1 VRRSDLL
8 ANFPFGRVLLMDETG
23 DASGM
28 DGAMAQDNNRL
39 DDVDGEV
46 KPEPTLSLSSTST
59 TPSDGG
65 ASEPPF
71 KNNAP
76 MQLLPPPIPS
86 AALGAPAGAPPKL
99 SSSNGFI
106 PSTSFIPATDF
117 IPSPSP
123 ARDSLAPEMP
133 PAPPELSAEEQELL
147 DTPSPTDSEESAA
160 PRRRMARRRAAGPS
174 RNRIAANDDG
184 PSIGGLIFA
193 LQQKPSN
200 TPFKF
205 AAIASIIWAT
215 LGVAFALASLGS
227 DAPVMGWLD
236 LVTRP
241 TTFLTIAAIVV
252 PIGLLWL
259 MALLAWRT
267 EELRLRSS
275 TMTEVAIRLA
285 EPDRLAEQNVASLGQ
300 AVRRQV
306 GFMNDAITRALGRAG
321 ELEAMVHNEVAVL
334 ERSYEDNERK
344 IRGLISELSGERH
357 ALVNTS
363 DRVSESLMRL
373 GSEIPTLIE
382 KLSDQQVKLGKVI
395 EGAGEN
401 LTMLETSLASSVGSL
416 ETAVGGRTEQL
427 QNVLESYTTGL
438 AGALESR
445 AEQLQVTFDSQL
457 QQLDTSL
464 VNRTENLQT
473 VFEEY
478 ARALDAAL
486 ANRAQA
492 LDYQLV
498 ERTRSLDEAFGERLR
513 LFDESIMRSTSAI
526 DSAVVDKTEALTN
539 ALDAHAVSFRE
550 TIGRQATDL
559 DEALMH
565 GINSVRRA
573 SENITRQSIKAMEGL
588 ASQSDLLKNISEN
601 LLNQI
606 SGVTGRFENQGQQI
620 MKAANALETANFKID
635 KTLQNRH
642 AELSTTLDRLSG
654 KAEEFTSFVG
664 DYSTSIAGSLSD
676 ADMRARSELER
687 MRASAA
693 AESERTLEDLRSRL
707 TTVSSAVTSELG
719 SLTDRF
725 TSTSEEMRQQA
736 SRTSAEIAAEQHRLR
751 SEMER
756 LPVTAQESSEGMRRA
771 LHDQIKALDQLSQL
785 AARSAVQRDVTAPPQ
800 NLHAETVPPT
810 QPPPQ
815 RPQAPSRSLTSLSST
830 IAQELGNRQ
839 RQRGAPADSR
849 EGWSLGDLLARASRD
864 EDGHGHGAAPVGA
877 RGQAQTG
884 FNLDLEAIARA
895 LDPATAA
902 AIWSRIRSGQRGVMV
917 RSIYGNEGRAVF
929 DDVSHRCRNDGE
941 LSRTVS
947 RYLTDF
953 ERIIAESDGRDPSG
967 RLSHGQL
974 ISDTG
979 RVYLFLAHAAGRLG

>member
-1 VRRSDLL
+1 
-8 ANFPFGRVLLMDETG
+8 
-23 DASGM
+23 M

-39 DDVDGEV
+39 DAQNGETR
-46 KPEPTLSLSSTST
+46 PEPSLSLPTEGSALRTAE
-59 TPSDGG
+59 D

-71 KNNAP
+71 EHAAP
-76 MQLLPPPIPS
+76 KETLPPPLPKS
-86 AALGAPAGAPPKL
+86 SAGAAADAP
-99 SSSNGFI
+99 
-106 PSTSFIPATDF
+106 TA
-117 IPSPSP
+117 
-123 ARDSLAPEMP
+123 APEP
-133 PAPPELSAEEQELL
+133 PADEKTLTDEPAEPEPA
-147 DTPSPTDSEESAA
+147 DTAA
-160 PRRRMARRRAAGPS
+160 PRRRMARRRPAGPS
-174 RNRIAANDDG
+174 RNRVAANDDG

-200 TPFKF
+200 APFKF
-205 AAIASIIWAT
+205 AAIASIIWAAIGT
-215 LGVAFALASLGS
+215 AFALVSINT
-227 DAPVMGWLD
+227 DAPVLGWLD

-241 TTFLTIAAIVV
+241 TTFLAVAAIFV
-252 PIGLLWL
+252 PIALLWL

-285 EPDRLAEQNVASLGQ
+285 EPDRLAEQSAATLGQ

-306 GFMNDAITRALGRAG
+306 GFMNDAISRALGRAG
-321 ELEAMVHNEVAVL
+321 ELEAMVHNEVSVL
-334 ERSYEDNERK
+334 ERSYEENERK

-363 DRVSESLMRL
+363 DRVSESLIRL

-382 KLSDQQVKLGKVI
+382 KLSDQQVKLAKVI

-401 LTMLETSLASSVGSL
+401 LTTLETSLATSVGSL

-427 QNVLESYTTGL
+427 QNVLENYTS
-438 AGALESR
+438 ALGTALGSR
-445 AEQLQVTFDSQL
+445 AEQMQITFDNQL
-457 QQLDTSL
+457 QQLDASL
-464 VNRTENLQT
+464 GNRTENLQT

-478 ARALDAAL
+478 ARAIDAAL

-526 DSAVVDKTEALTN
+526 DTAVVDKTEALTN

-550 TIGRQATDL
+550 TIGKQATDL

-588 ASQSDLLKNISEN
+588 AGQSDLLKNISEN

-635 KTLQNRH
+635 KTLQTRH
-642 AELSTTLDRLSG
+642 AELAQTLDRLSG
-654 KAEEFTSFVG
+654 KADEFSTFVG
-664 DYSTSIAGSLSD
+664 DYSSTMEGSLSE
-676 ADMRARSELER
+676 ADLRARSEIER
-687 MRASAA
+687 MREQTS
-693 AESERTLEDLRSRL
+693 AESERTLEDLRHRL
-707 TTVSSAVTSELG
+707 TSVSTTMTSELG
-719 SLTDRF
+719 SLSNRF
-725 TSTSEEMRQQA
+725 AATSEEMRQQA
-736 SRTSAEIAAEQHRLR
+736 TRAASDIAAEQVRLR
-751 SEMER
+751 TEVER
-756 LPVTAQESSEGMRRA
+756 LPVVAHESSEGMRRA

-785 AARSAVQRDVTAPPQ
+785 AARSAVQRDVT
-800 NLHAETVPPT
+800 
-810 QPPPQ
+810 PPPQ
-815 RPQAPSRSLTSLSST
+815 QHAEALSPNAYAPRGQSQARSLTSLSST

-839 RQRGAPADSR
+839 RQRGAPADNR

-864 EDGHGHGAAPVGA
+864 EETGHGHAGEGAPRQAQGAA
-877 RGQAQTG
+877 

-902 AIWSRIRSGQRGVMV
+902 AIWQRLRSGQRGVMV
-917 RSIYGNEGRAVF
+917 RSIYGNEGRAMF

-947 RYLTDF
+947 RYLADF
-953 ERIIAESDGRDPSG
+953 ERIVSETDQRDPTG
-967 RLSHGQL
+967 RLSQGQL
-974 ISDTG
+974 VSDTG
-979 RVYLFLAHAAGRLG
+979 RVYLLLAHASGRLG

>member
-1 VRRSDLL
+1 
-8 ANFPFGRVLLMDETG
+8 
-23 DASGM
+23 M

-39 DDVDGEV
+39 DAQNGETR
-46 KPEPTLSLSSTST
+46 PEPSLSLPTEGSALRTAE
-59 TPSDGG
+59 D

-71 KNNAP
+71 EHAAP
-76 MQLLPPPIPS
+76 KETLPPPLPKSS
-86 AALGAPAGAPPKL
+86 AGAAADAPAA
-99 SSSNGFI
+99 
-106 PSTSFIPATDF
+106 
-117 IPSPSP
+117 
-123 ARDSLAPEMP
+123 APEP
-133 PAPPELSAEEQELL
+133 PADEKTLTDEPAEPEPA
-147 DTPSPTDSEESAA
+147 DTAA
-160 PRRRMARRRAAGPS
+160 PRRRMARRRPAGPS
-174 RNRIAANDDG
+174 RNRVAANDDG

-200 TPFKF
+200 APFKF
-205 AAIASIIWAT
+205 AAIASIIWAAIGT
-215 LGVAFALASLGS
+215 AFALVSINT
-227 DAPVMGWLD
+227 DAPVLGWLD

-241 TTFLTIAAIVV
+241 TTFLAVAAIFV
-252 PIGLLWL
+252 PIALLWL

-285 EPDRLAEQNVASLGQ
+285 EPDRLAEQSAATLGQ

-306 GFMNDAITRALGRAG
+306 GFMNDAISRALGRAG
-321 ELEAMVHNEVAVL
+321 ELEAMVHNEVSVL
-334 ERSYEDNERK
+334 ERSYEENERK

-363 DRVSESLMRL
+363 DRVSESLIRL

-382 KLSDQQVKLGKVI
+382 KLSDQQVKLAKVI

-401 LTMLETSLASSVGSL
+401 LTTLETSLATSVGSL

-427 QNVLESYTTGL
+427 QNVLENYTS
-438 AGALESR
+438 ALGTALGSR
-445 AEQLQVTFDSQL
+445 AEQMQITFDNQL
-457 QQLDTSL
+457 QQLDASL
-464 VNRTENLQT
+464 GNRTENLQT

-478 ARALDAAL
+478 ARAIDAAL

-526 DSAVVDKTEALTN
+526 DTAVVDKTEALTN

-550 TIGRQATDL
+550 TIGKQATDL

-588 ASQSDLLKNISEN
+588 AGQSDLLKNISEN

-635 KTLQNRH
+635 KTLQTRH
-642 AELSTTLDRLSG
+642 AELAQTLDRLSG
-654 KAEEFTSFVG
+654 KADEFSTFVG
-664 DYSTSIAGSLSD
+664 DYSSTMEGSLSE
-676 ADMRARSELER
+676 ADLRARSEIER
-687 MRASAA
+687 MREQTS
-693 AESERTLEDLRSRL
+693 AESERTLEDLRHRL
-707 TTVSSAVTSELG
+707 TSVSTTMTSELG
-719 SLTDRF
+719 SLSNRF
-725 TSTSEEMRQQA
+725 AATSEEMRQQA
-736 SRTSAEIAAEQHRLR
+736 TRAASDIAAEQVRLR
-751 SEMER
+751 TEVER
-756 LPVTAQESSEGMRRA
+756 LPVVAHESSEGMRRA

-785 AARSAVQRDVTAPPQ
+785 AARSAVQRDVT
-800 NLHAETVPPT
+800 
-810 QPPPQ
+810 PPPQ
-815 RPQAPSRSLTSLSST
+815 QHAEALSPNAYAPRGQSQARSLTSLSST

-839 RQRGAPADSR
+839 RQRGAPADNR

-864 EDGHGHGAAPVGA
+864 EETGHGHAGEGAPRQAQGAA
-877 RGQAQTG
+877 

-902 AIWSRIRSGQRGVMV
+902 AIWQRLRSGQRGVMV
-917 RSIYGNEGRAVF
+917 RSIYGNEGRAMF

-947 RYLTDF
+947 RYLADF
-953 ERIIAESDGRDPSG
+953 ERIVSETDQRDPTG
-967 RLSHGQL
+967 RLSQGQL
-974 ISDTG
+974 VSDTG
-979 RVYLFLAHAAGRLG
+979 RVYLLLAHASGRLG